1 MKNLAITILML
12 SAFAAT
18 SKSNTH
24 DPYIWLE
31 EVEGREALNWVKA
44 RNASTLD
51 VLTGTDSYREA
62 FESSL
67 EIMNSD
73 DRIAAP
79 TLRGDYI
86 YNFWQD
92 AGNPRGVWRR
102 TGKDL
107 YLADQPEWEVLL
119 DIDALSEAEDVPWVY
134 RGASGLAPD
143 YNRYIVMLSRGGA
156 DAVEMREWDIRT
168 HSFIDDGF
176 FLPEA
181 KGGVSWLNDSTLLVS
196 TDFGEGTM
204 TSSGYARQVRKW
216 QRGTP
221 ISEARL
227 LYEGAYEDVSASASV
242 INTEE
247 GRYAFIYRSID
258 FYNRHVYY
266 LDGDTPIRLEI
277 PTDAS
282 ISGLHKKQLI
292 VEIKSDWYVDD
303 LILRQASLVSI
314 DLESLLEGRF
324 VVSLIYEPGQRNSIS
339 RVTTTKNHLLVS
351 KLNNIVSVLYRYT
364 FTGYE
369 WTEQRVDAPGM
380 GTIRMGSAERYSDDF
395 FFYYQNFLTPSSLF
409 FASAE
414 TLETRLIQSAPA
426 FFDNEGFEVW
436 QHEAISADGTR
447 VPYFVVGRRDMPLDG
462 SNPTLLYA
470 YGGFEVSQ
478 LPSYS
483 ALRGTSW
490 LDSGGVYVLA
500 NIRGGGEF
508 GPQWHQAGLKANRQ
522 RVFDDFHA
530 VAEDLIERG
539 ITSGR
544 RLGIQGG
551 SNGGLLVGVAFTQRP
566 DLYGAVVCQV
576 PLLDMQRYHKLLAG
590 ASWIGEYGNPDIPE
604 EWAYIREYSPY
615 HNLRQRQDYP
625 KVLFTTS
632 TRDDRVHPGHARKMA
647 AKMMDMGYP
656 VFYWENMEGGHAGA
670 STNEQRA
677 KSFAL
682 TYSYLKKML
691 FD

>member
-1 MKNLAITILML
+1 MKNLAITLLML
-12 SAFAAT
+12 TAIAAT
-18 SKSNTH
+18 SKSNDH
-24 DPYIWLE
+24 DPNIWLE
-31 EVEGREALNWVKA
+31 EVEGKEALDWVKS
-44 RNASTLD
+44 RNAATLE
-51 VLTGTDSYREA
+51 VLTGTESYREA

-79 TLRGDYI
+79 SLRGDYI

-92 AGNPRGVWRR
+92 AANPRGIWRR
-102 TGKDL
+102 TSKDS
-107 YLADQPEWEVLL
+107 YLTGEPEWDGLL
-119 DIDALSEAEDVPWVY
+119 DIDALSEAEDVSWVY

-143 YNRYIVMLSRGGA
+143 YDRHIVMLSRGGA

-168 HSFIDDGF
+168 RSFLDDGF

-216 QRGTP
+216 PRGTP
-221 ISEARL
+221 ISEAKL
-227 LYEGAYEDVSASASV
+227 LYEGAHEDVSASGSV
-242 INTEE
+242 INTDD

-266 LDGDTPIRLEI
+266 LDGDTPVRLEI
-277 PTDAS
+277 PADAS

-292 VEIKSDWYVDD
+292 VELKSDWYVDD
-303 LILRQASLVSI
+303 LVFRQASLISI
-314 DLESLLEGRF
+314 DFESLLDGRF
-324 VVSLIYEPGQRNSIS
+324 VVSLIYEPGPRNSIS
-339 RVTTTKNHLLVS
+339 KVATTKNHLLVS
-351 KLNNIVSVLYRYT
+351 KLNNIVSELYRYT
-364 FTGYE
+364 FNGYGWSE
-369 WTEQRVDAPGM
+369 NKVETPGM
-380 GTIRMGSAERYSDDF
+380 GTIRLGATERYSDDF

-414 TLETRLIQSAPA
+414 SLETRLLQSAPA

-436 QHEAISADGTR
+436 QHEAVSADGTR
-447 VPYFVVGRRDMPLDG
+447 VPYFVVGRNDMPLNG

-470 YGGFEVSQ
+470 YGGFEVSM
-478 LPSYS
+478 LPSFS
-483 ALRGTSW
+483 ALRGKSW
-490 LDSGGVYVLA
+490 LESGGVYVLA

-530 VAEDLIERG
+530 VAEDLIEKG

-615 HNLRQRQDYP
+615 LNLREGQDYP
-625 KVLFTTS
+625 KVFFTTS
-632 TRDDRVHPGHARKMA
+632 TRDDRVHPGHARKMVA
-647 AKMMDMGYP
+647 RMMDMGYP

-682 TYSYLKKML
+682 TYSFLKMML

>member
-1 MKNLAITILML
+1 MKYLAITLIML
-12 SAFAAT
+12 TAITAT
-18 SKSNTH
+18 SKSNDH

-31 EVEGREALNWVKA
+31 ELEGREALEWVEE
-44 RNASTLD
+44 RNAASLE

-67 EIMNSD
+67 EILNAD

-79 TLRGDYI
+79 FLRGDYI

-92 AGNPRGVWRR
+92 AANPRGVWRR
-102 TGKDL
+102 TSKERYFAGDP
-107 YLADQPEWEVLL
+107 DWDVLL
-119 DIDALSEAEDVPWVY
+119 DIDALSEADNVPWVY

-143 YNRYIVMLSRGGA
+143 YDLYIVSLSRGGA

-168 HSFIDDGF
+168 RSFVDDGF

-181 KGGVSWLNDSTLLVS
+181 KGGLSWLNDSTLLVS

-216 QRGTP
+216 HRGTP
-221 ISEARL
+221 INEATL
-227 LYEGAYEDVSASASV
+227 LYEGIYEDVSASGGV
-242 INTEE
+242 INTNE
-247 GRYAFIYRSID
+247 GRYAFIYRAID
-258 FYNRHVYY
+258 FYSRHVYY
-266 LDGDTPIRLEI
+266 LDGNIPIRLDI
-277 PTDAS
+277 PADAS
-282 ISGLHKKQLI
+282 IRGLHKKQLI
-292 VEIKSDWYVDD
+292 VELKSDWFVNDHVFP
-303 LILRQASLVSI
+303 QASLVSI
-314 DLESLLEGRF
+314 DFESLIEGRHDLL
-324 VVSLIYEPGQRNSIS
+324 LIHEPGSRSSIS
-339 RVTTTKNHLLVS
+339 RVATTQNHLLVS
-351 KLNNIVSVLYRYT
+351 KLNNIISELYSYT
-364 FTGYE
+364 FDANG
-369 WTEQRVDAPGM
+369 WTARRVDVPEM
-380 GTIRMGSAERYSDDF
+380 GTIHLGSTERYSDDF
-395 FFYYQNFLTPSSLF
+395 FFYYQNFLTPFSLF

-414 TLETRLIQSAPA
+414 TLDMRLVRSAPA
-426 FFDNEGFEVW
+426 FFDSEGFEVW
-436 QHEAISADGTR
+436 QHEAVSADGTR
-447 VPYFVVGRRDMPLDG
+447 IPYFVVGCGDIPLDG

-470 YGGFEVSQ
+470 YGGFEASM

-483 ALRGTSW
+483 ALRGKSW
-490 LDSGGVYVLA
+490 LESGGVYVLA

-508 GPQWHQAGLKANRQ
+508 GPQWHQAGLKENRQ

-530 VAEDLIERG
+530 VAEDLIEKG
-539 ITSGR
+539 ITTGH

-566 DLYGAVVCQV
+566 ELYGAVVCQV

-615 HNLRQRQDYP
+615 HNLREDQDYP
-625 KVLFTTS
+625 TVFFTTS
-632 TRDDRVHPGHARKMA
+632 TRDDRVHPGHARKMV
-647 AKMMDMGYP
+647 AKMMDMGYR
-656 VFYWENMEGGHAGA
+656 VYYWENMEGGHAGA

-682 TYSYLKKML
+682 TYSYLKMML